1 MQVSIGTGTVVAVY
15 GIICTYRTYLLY
27 LQDMS
32 EDTQPPP
39 LVAPDDD
46 KLTTPTGGDASATS
60 SNIEFPLTHFYEL
73 ESRVHTDQWSIPYK
87 RDESLAICMVATIRM
102 IREGDIGFC
111 LWGLLN
117 GTMHV
122 TFCGRYGIKNEF
134 TTTATAE

>member
-1 MQVSIGTGTVVAVY
+1 
-15 GIICTYRTYLLY
+15 
-27 LQDMS
+27 MS

-117 GTMHV
+117 GTMHELV
-122 TFCGRYGIKNEF
+122 QCVLHSVVDTVFSVKNEF